1 MRGGIDGT
9 LQLGYQLRNG
19 AARLVSDVA
28 NRSSIMRLLR
38 TNPNGLKQHGGGN
51 VVGMGDK
58 WDRHPF
64 PDRLIGRVDLPCS
77 PAGPGAEDDR
87 ARHRQHEGEPN
98 SQGALPCFPH
108 NSI

>member
-1 MRGGIDGT
+1 
-9 LQLGYQLRNG
+9 
-19 AARLVSDVA
+19 
-28 NRSSIMRLLR
+28 
-38 TNPNGLKQHGGGN
+38 

-64 PDRLIGRVDLPCS
+64 PDGLIGRADLTRP
-77 PAGPGAEDDR
+77 PVGPGAEDDR

-98 SQGALPCFPH
+98 SQCAVPRLPH